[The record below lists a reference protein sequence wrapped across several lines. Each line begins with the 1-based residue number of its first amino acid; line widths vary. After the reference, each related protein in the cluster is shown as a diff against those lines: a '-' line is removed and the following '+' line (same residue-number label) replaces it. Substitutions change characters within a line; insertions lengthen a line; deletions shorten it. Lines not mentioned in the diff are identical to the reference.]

1 MFQYC
6 IIKRFHM
13 LTSLGMDHITVV
25 SVEFCLY
32 FNAVSISKSTIK
44 MKYSS

>member
-13 LTSLGMDHITVV
+13 LTSLGMDHVAVLSI
-25 SVEFCLY
+25 EFCLY
-32 FNAVSISKSTIK
+32 FNAISIFLSTRK
-44 MKYSS
+44 MV